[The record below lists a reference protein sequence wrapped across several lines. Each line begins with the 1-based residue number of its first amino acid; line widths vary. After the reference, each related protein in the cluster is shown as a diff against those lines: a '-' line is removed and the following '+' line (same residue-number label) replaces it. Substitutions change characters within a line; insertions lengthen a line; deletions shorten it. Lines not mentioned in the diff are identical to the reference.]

1 MKHITNKMNREL
13 FLEAI
18 KDSFVKLNPKIQTQ
32 NFVMFT
38 VYIGAILITISW
50 IRSLFVEGSSE
61 NPYYIFSVAII
72 LWITS
77 LFSNFAESL
86 AEGKSKA
93 QTQYLKNLKK
103 NIKGFKLEKP
113 NFQSEGQW
121 IDSSE
126 LKIGDYVL
134 VEAENTI
141 PKDGTV
147 ILGVAYVDESALT
160 GESTPIKKESGDE
173 NSSVTG
179 GSRVISDKLLIRITE
194 IPGQSF
200 LDKVINMVESSNRKK
215 TPNEIALEIFLIT
228 LTIIFI
234 VVTVTLFFFNNFV
247 VKETSRANIITLTT
261 AISLLVCL
269 APTTIGALLSSI
281 GIAGMTKLNEYNVL
295 ALSGRAIEA
304 AGDVDVLLLDKTGTI
319 TLGNRQAYDIIPINN
334 KKIEEVAYC
343 ALISSLSDETPEG
356 RSIVDFVKNRYG
368 TRANDFSLDKAKFI
382 KFSAATGISGVN
394 IGEREVRKG
403 SEKAIKEYLK
413 LSGKDEA
420 SFDYKIVENIAQKGG
435 TPLLLVENFQVIG
448 IIHLKDIIKKG
459 LKEQFYA
466 LQLMGI
472 KTIMI
477 TGDNPITAAAI
488 AEEVGVNNYYAN
500 STPDFKL
507 KIIREYQSL
516 GHLVAMTGD
525 GTNDAPALS
534 QADVAVVMNTGTAAA
549 KEAGNMIDLDSN
561 PVKLIEIV
569 KIGKQM
575 LMTRGALT
583 TFSIAN
589 DISKYFTIV
598 PVLFI
603 GIFPQLEYL
612 NVMKLHSSISAIL
625 SALLYN
631 AFIIVFM
638 IPLAIKGVKY
648 KEDTSINILK
658 KNILIY
664 GVGGIIIPFI
674 AIKGIDLLLVFMG
687 VV

>member
-1 MKHITNKMNREL
+1 MRRIASEMSREL
-13 FLEAI
+13 FFKAI
-18 KDSFVKLNPKIQTQ
+18 KDSFIKLNPKIQRK
-32 NFVMFT
+32 NFVMFI
-38 VYIGAILITISW
+38 VYIGAIIITLSWLI
-50 IRSLFVEGSSE
+50 SLFIEKSTE
-61 NPYYIFSVAII
+61 NSYYIFSIAII
-72 LWITS
+72 LWITT

-113 NFQSEGQW
+113 SFQSEGQW
-121 IDSSE
+121 VDSAE

-134 VEAENTI
+134 VEVENSI
-141 PKDGTV
+141 PKDGAV

-179 GSRVISDKLLIRITE
+179 GSKVISDRLLIRITE

-234 VVTVTLFFFNNFV
+234 VVTVTLFFFNNFI
-247 VKETSRANIITLTT
+247 VKETSRENVITLTT

-319 TLGNRQAYDIIPINN
+319 TLGNRQAFDIIPINN
-334 KKIEEVAYC
+334 KKIEDVAYY
-343 ALISSLSDETPEG
+343 ALISSVSDETPEG
-356 RSIVDFVKNRYG
+356 RSIVDFVKSRYG
-368 TRANDFSLDKAKFI
+368 ITGDNLLLGESKFI
-382 KFSAATGISGVN
+382 KFTATTGISGVD
-394 IGEREVRKG
+394 IGEIEVRKG

-413 LSGKDEA
+413 QSGKEEA
-420 SFDYKIVENIAQKGG
+420 LFDYKVVENIAKKGG

-448 IIHLKDIIKKG
+448 VIHLKDIIKEG

-507 KIIREYQSL
+507 KIIKEYQSL

-534 QADVAVVMNTGTAAA
+534 QADVAVVMNTGTTAA

-589 DISKYFTIV
+589 DIAKYFTIV

-612 NVMKLHSSISAIL
+612 NIMRLHSPISAIL

-631 AFIIVFM
+631 AFIIIFM

-648 KEDTSINILK
+648 KENTSINILK

-664 GVGGIIIPFI
+664 GVGGVIIPFI
-674 AIKGIDLLLVFMG
+674 AIKGIDLLLIFMG
-687 VV
+687 AV